1 MQYQITSDNIEMSE
15 SMESL
20 TKSKF
25 AKIERRLKNIPEDA
39 KFIRVVLNKAVGT
52 EDKFSVKS
60 EVNIPNK
67 KYFSDETDYKLET
80 ALIKVVNEITRMMD
94 KEKEKWV
101 QKDTDL
107 KVRDAKRFEDEL
119 AQQEVEN
126 FDEEQSEE

>member
-1 MQYQITSDNIEMSE
+1 MSE